1 MNKKFSS
8 RVFPIELNRNPKS
21 QIANPKLAGIV
32 VLVVTLVMGGVVV
45 EAQQPAKMARLAYLG
60 VGSPM
65 VNSGRREVLLQGLRD
80 HGYVEGKNLIIDYR
94 WAEGK
99 AELLQEQAAQLVSLK
114 PDVIFTGS
122 PQGALAV
129 KMATQTIPVVFVGIG
144 DPVGIGV
151 VATLA
156 RPGGNI
162 TGFANMSPELGG
174 KRLELLKEGAPK
186 IMSVAVFWNS
196 TSQGHPKVMKAI
208 EHVAP
213 ALKLKLYPL
222 AIRSAEDFD
231 DAFQAAAKSRANALM
246 TLPDPVIGTQ
256 TKWVVEYAAKN
267 RLPTIFPNSESVDA
281 GGLMCYAPNFEDQYR
296 RAAAYIDKILKGTK
310 PADLPVEQPTKFEFI
325 VNLKTAKQIGL
336 TVPPNVLARADRVI
350 R

>member
-1 MNKKFSS
+1 MNKKSSS
-8 RVFPIELNRNPKS
+8 RVIRSELNPKC
-21 QIANPKLAGIV
+21 QIANPKSAGIV
-32 VLVVTLVMGGVVV
+32 ILVVTLVMGGVMV
-45 EAQQPAKMARLAYLG
+45 EAQQVGKMARLAYLG
-60 VGSPM
+60 VGSPTR
-65 VNSGRREVLLQGLRD
+65 NSGRREALLQGLRD
-80 HGYVEGKNLIIDYR
+80 HGYVEGKNLVIDYR

-99 AELLQEQAAQLVSLK
+99 AELLQEQAAQLLSLK

-129 KMATQTIPVVFVGIG
+129 KMVTETIPIVFVGIG

-174 KRLELLKEGAPK
+174 KRLELLKESAPK

-196 TSQGHPKVMKAI
+196 TSQGHPRVLKTI
-208 EHVAP
+208 EDVAP

-222 AIRSAEDFD
+222 AIRTAEDFD
-231 DAFQAAAKSRANALM
+231 GAFQAAAKPRAEALM

-256 TKWVVEYAAKN
+256 TKRVVEYAAKN
-267 RLPTIFPNSESVDA
+267 RLPAIFPSSESADA
-281 GGLMCYAPNFEDQYR
+281 GGLMSYAPNFEDQHR

-310 PADLPVEQPTKFEFI
+310 PADLPVEQPTKFEFVI
-325 VNLKTAKQIGL
+325 NLKTAKQIGV
-336 TVPPNVLARADRVI
+336 TIPPNVLARADKVI